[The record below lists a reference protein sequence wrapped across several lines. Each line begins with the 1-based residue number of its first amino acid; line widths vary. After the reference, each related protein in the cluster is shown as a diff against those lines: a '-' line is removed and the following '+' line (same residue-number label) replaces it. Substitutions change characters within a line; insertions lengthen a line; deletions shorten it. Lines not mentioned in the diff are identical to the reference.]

1 MKGSRIFK
9 FEALVFFLIFIIPV
23 FGFAQD
29 KVLRIEKTANAPVD
43 NSNPLL
49 VFDVNIKSTE
59 GVNSTDIRV
68 HFYQINFSDS
78 LEFNLI
84 KGGLKSK
91 IYNQKEKRWELFFS
105 SDRLNE
111 LEIKANNFRSET
123 LTIENIVKGIV
134 SYNVSLVPSNSPP
147 KLTLTSNISDAEF
160 IISNSKEGFNLVGE
174 FSDGRK
180 EFENIPAG
188 TVRILIK
195 KEGYRSIE
203 KLVTLK
209 NGNKLSEVINL
220 EPLKK
225 YLHLDS
231 KPSRS
236 KFFFD
241 TNQSDLKETLFHD
254 SIPGNTKKLT
264 FKNDY
269 FEDYILYLP
278 AEASFK
284 TEVTLKPKKSKGVL
298 FDNEIE
304 KILIDGKP
312 VLKEGERFTIDVEMG
327 ERLVRVERGNFNA
340 FERPRYPFIEEKE
353 NLVELQS
360 EWREYF
366 RKEKVKENQ
375 KSLRTVSFVVGLAGI
390 GSGLYLMQSANKNF
404 DAYKKAT
411 TSTEAASFRKQ
422 VESADR
428 LSPIALGLGGVF
440 TGIGVYF
447 LIK

>member
-1 MKGSRIFK
+1 MKGSRIFT

-29 KVLRIEKTANAPVD
+29 KVLRIEKMANAPVD
-43 NSNPLL
+43 NSNPIL

-59 GVNSTDIRV
+59 GVNSSDIRV

-111 LEIKANNFRSET
+111 LEIKANNFRSEA

-134 SYNVSLVPSNSPP
+134 SYNVFLVPSNSPP

-174 FSDGRK
+174 FSDGRQ
-180 EFENIPAG
+180 EFETIPAG

-195 KEGYRSIE
+195 KEGYRPIE

-209 NGNKLSEVINL
+209 NGNELSEVINL

-225 YLHLDS
+225 YLQIDS
-231 KPSRS
+231 KPSGAE
-236 KFFFD
+236 FFFD
-241 TNQSDLKETLFHD
+241 TNQNRLKTPFHD
-254 SIPGNTKKLT
+254 SIPGNTEKLT

-269 FEDYILYLP
+269 FEDYILDLP

-284 TEVTLKPKKSKGVL
+284 TEVTLKRKKSKGLVI
-298 FDNEIE
+298 DNDID

-312 VLKEGERFTIDVEMG
+312 VVKDEKKFIIDVEMG

-340 FERPRYPFIEEKE
+340 FEKPRYPFIKEKE

-360 EWREYF
+360 EWRKYF
-366 RKEKVKENQ
+366 NSEKFKETQ
-375 KSLRTVSFVVGLAGI
+375 KRRRTVSFVVGLAGI

-411 TSTEAASFRKQ
+411 TSTEAASLRKQ

-447 LIK
+447 SIK